1 MNYHPPSV
9 FLTSSALLILVVILT
24 ACASTREQEPSA
36 INEPNQPGET
46 QKLQV
51 VATTTIVADVVSQI
65 GGDAIILTVLL
76 PVGTDPHTFVPTPKD
91 VARVADAE
99 VVFANGAGLE
109 EFLAPLI
116 ESAGA
121 EGKVVLLS
129 EGIELLTPEG
139 KQSHQQEPE
148 GEEQKHKDESGDPH
162 TWTDPNNVIVW
173 VHNIEHKLTDLDPFN
188 TEIYETNAKQ
198 YEGELRDLDAW
209 IGGKV
214 AQIPP
219 DSRKIV
225 TDHLILAY
233 FVEEYGFTQIGTI
246 IPGYSTIAEPSAQ
259 ELAKLEDT
267 VREFDVNAIF
277 VGNTVNPSLAERVA
291 EDTGTQLVFI
301 FTGSLTEKG
310 GEADNYLN
318 YIRYNV
324 YAIVN
329 NLK

>member
-1 MNYHPPSV
+1 
-9 FLTSSALLILVVILT
+9 
-24 ACASTREQEPSA
+24 
-36 INEPNQPGET
+36 
-46 QKLQV
+46 
-51 VATTTIVADVVSQI
+51 
-65 GGDAIILTVLL
+65 
-76 PVGTDPHTFVPTPKD
+76 
-91 VARVADAE
+91 
-99 VVFANGAGLE
+99 VFANGAGLE

-121 EGKVVLLS
+121 EDKVVLLS
-129 EGIELLTPEG
+129 ESIELLTPEG

-148 GEEQKHKDESGDPH
+148 GEEQKPKYEGGDPH

-173 VHNIEHKLTDLDPFN
+173 VHNIEHKLTELDPFN
-188 TEIYETNAKQ
+188 TETYETNAKQ

-209 IGGKV
+209 IGDKV

-324 YAIVN
+324 NAIVN